1 MVSSTSLSMVSTLAG
16 LRRLEAQIQ
25 HAMLAA
31 GGAHEPDAVPAAETL
46 VEQAQQ
52 NMSVASGVIDSLD
65 ISA

>member
-31 GGAHEPDAVPAAETL
+31 GGATESESIPAPETL

-65 ISA
+65 VSA